1 MDKNKEIFYK
11 TLLTYV
17 KEKYGDDDTISFL
30 LDKIETVEPSKETI
44 IEPIIEPEE
53 GLESLLVNGS
63 VDPALASRIIWL
75 DKCLKESVNIIK
87 RMDEKKDNKY
97 KTSNIDF
104 LNICKPINDI
114 SKTTNFDFL
123 DVTRPINPYNKGFH
137 NIVDNLKIDPLTDLE
152 VTEFI
157 EKYSTIHDET
167 VKPLNKATEILKRVN
182 EEYGSKVVNEDVI
195 NNVEMTNSQIDLE
208 LTKDNIETLSGPWV
222 NSNLLSDV
230 NVVNEEEI
238 KSAVEEV
245 NSNK

>member
-30 LDKIETVEPSKETI
+30 LAKIETVETSKETI
-44 IEPIIEPEE
+44 IEPVIEPEE

-75 DKCLKESVNIIK
+75 DKCLKESVKIIK
-87 RMDEKKDNKY
+87 RMDSKPNNNY
-97 KTSNIDF
+97 KTN
-104 LNICKPINDI
+104 
-114 SKTTNFDFL
+114 NFDFL